1 MLGCLKGLG
10 AVASSHH
17 HMQVAVIFILW
28 ALRLCSSSA
37 ENREVDV
44 LCARQGVCQDVVAG
58 RGYYAE
64 RHTLILTMSAV
75 SL

>member
-1 MLGCLKGLG
+1 MLACLKGLG
-10 AVASSHH
+10 PVASSHH
-17 HMQVAVIFILW
+17 HMQVAVISVQW

-44 LCARQGVCQDVVAG
+44 LRARQGFCQDAVAG

-64 RHTLILTMSAV
+64 RHTLILTMSAAP
-75 SL
+75 L